1 MQNDMGEGL
10 APLGPN
16 DLEQVKSLW
25 SDDEDAMMQR
35 ALRLSTHAE
44 GDEAKPETLDYTPQ
58 SFGENFEC
66 RIRSGIPEFP
76 TDRKIR
82 LFRLFRPADILPTLL
97 ENRAKSVDVFAVSYC
112 WPKEKVENKGK
123 SVVRDLDGNFR
134 PARALD
140 DVLDRAVDFAN
151 SCGLRMIWIDQE
163 CLPQRTA
170 DSPQEDVDCQRLGV
184 QAMDLVYNKAMVTA
198 GLHDGIIRTQRQAGA
213 IRCLIDHAT
222 RRIPVPNL
230 SRPFFREIFGFL
242 RTVRLDRW
250 YTRARVFQ
258 EAISAGENLMLA
270 FRKGKGAL
278 DTDPSRFHSE
288 LVIVPVN
295 SFRAMVRSARAFYQQ
310 TFTASGT
317 VVVREHTLRYPELDF
332 AESLHPKLAFTNQIP
347 LQVYGGNQHG
357 RRQRVNA
364 STALSFLKRR
374 EIVYQADQTTLV
386 ANMCGYEIRLDANE
400 VAKQCNSV
408 RIGILAL
415 ALLIGDTSILDPGV
429 YSFTEN
435 QGDETSGF
443 NRPFLS
449 PYDTDPGL
457 IEDYTMM
464 KGYLQMPRVCKH
476 ALGGNLTEGLR
487 LPAYIWEVE
496 REIDRFPLKEQFAE
510 IWHNLKCLY
519 VQVDRLKIESEE
531 AFRQRENRARAHLS
545 MGNRMNLAR
554 QEIFSL
560 GYLAP
565 DSIVWAG
572 LDPDGIEC
580 RARLDAERVR
590 RDPQMRQVVA
600 EIFFGILLYLKTH
613 SDADAAGLANS
624 FWQSVRVDTI
634 DNTRDGLPDEVNDAL
649 FNHRAVLDAPFETLK
664 LDTGGFGGFRQTW
677 LLTVLCT
684 MVPFGLGT
692 TSVALVFSLAFRR
705 HFRTPWSNRPSLWR
719 QIKILER

>member
-1 MQNDMGEGL
+1 
-10 APLGPN
+10 
-16 DLEQVKSLW
+16 
-25 SDDEDAMMQR
+25 
-35 ALRLSTHAE
+35 
-44 GDEAKPETLDYTPQ
+44 
-58 SFGENFEC
+58 
-66 RIRSGIPEFP
+66 
-76 TDRKIR
+76 
-82 LFRLFRPADILPTLL
+82 
-97 ENRAKSVDVFAVSYC
+97 
-112 WPKEKVENKGK
+112 
-123 SVVRDLDGNFR
+123 
-134 PARALD
+134 
-140 DVLDRAVDFAN
+140 
-151 SCGLRMIWIDQE
+151 
-163 CLPQRTA
+163 
-170 DSPQEDVDCQRLGV
+170 
-184 QAMDLVYNKAMVTA
+184 
-198 GLHDGIIRTQRQAGA
+198 
-213 IRCLIDHAT
+213 
-222 RRIPVPNL
+222 
-230 SRPFFREIFGFL
+230 
-242 RTVRLDRW
+242 
-250 YTRARVFQ
+250 
-258 EAISAGENLMLA
+258 
-270 FRKGKGAL
+270 
-278 DTDPSRFHSE
+278 
-288 LVIVPVN
+288 
-295 SFRAMVRSARAFYQQ
+295 MVRSARAFYQQ

-374 EIVYQADQTTLV
+374 EIVYQADRTTLV
-386 ANMCGYEIRLDANE
+386 ANKCGYEIRLDANE
-400 VAKQCNSV
+400 VVKQCNSV

-415 ALLIGDTSILDPGV
+415 TLLNGDTSILDPGV
-429 YSFTEN
+429 YSFLEN

-476 ALGGNLTEGLR
+476 ALRGNLTEGLR
-487 LPAYIWEVE
+487 LSAYTWKGE
-496 REIDRFPLKEQFAE
+496 REIDF
-510 IWHNLKCLY
+510 
-519 VQVDRLKIESEE
+519 DRLKYESEE

-613 SDADAAGLANS
+613 SDADATGLANS

-664 LDTGGFGGFRQTW
+664 LDTDLAIDRIMHNGALWIGNYERGPRFQPGLPETFQNALEQPTQPLETNQDLGEIGEGLEDNGQGSGEGSSTQQEQQQGLSFPDDLYYLPENPSPGAFENEIVQYGSGNTLLRRQ
-677 LLTVLCT
+677 
-684 MVPFGLGT
+684 
-692 TSVALVFSLAFRR
+692 
-705 HFRTPWSNRPSLWR
+705 
-719 QIKILER
+719 